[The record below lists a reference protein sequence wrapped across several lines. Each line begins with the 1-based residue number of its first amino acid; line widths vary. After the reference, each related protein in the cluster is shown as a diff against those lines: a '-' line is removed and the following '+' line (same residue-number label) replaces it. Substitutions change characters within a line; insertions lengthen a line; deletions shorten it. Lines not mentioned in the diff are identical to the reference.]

1 MVAVFLAKNSSLYY
15 NYGRKVIKMS
25 VQIPEKYFTVF
36 YAAGRAAEFP
46 AGANVFMQ
54 GDAASDL
61 FLITKGRVRAFAL
74 SPAGKETTLEVM
86 EAGRIFGELA
96 LLSGSFRSVSIMTVT
111 DCQIVTAP
119 TEKLLPLCLD
129 SEELTMLIFRHMAD
143 TCNYLTHQISR
154 LVQYDSVQKVAD
166 LLLCESESR
175 GCAELPYTH
184 QEIADSVSLNRVT
197 VSRILSDFKE
207 KGWIDSHYGS
217 VSILSPGALRGLLP

>member
-1 MVAVFLAKNSSLYY
+1 MA
-15 NYGRKVIKMS
+15 I
-25 VQIPEKYFTVF
+25 QIPEKYFSVF
-36 YAAGRAAEFP
+36 LSAGRAEELP
-46 AGANVFMQ
+46 AGTNIFMQ

-61 FLITKGRVRAFAL
+61 YLITRGRVRAFTL

-96 LLSGSFRSVSIMTVT
+96 LLSGSYRSVSIQTVT
-111 DCQIVTAP
+111 DCQIVTAS

-143 TCNYLTHQISR
+143 TCNYLIHQISR

-166 LLLCESESR
+166 FLLCEAESR
-175 GCAELPYTH
+175 GCTKLPYTH

-207 KGWIDSHYGS
+207 KGWIDSYYGS
-217 VSILSPGALRGLLP
+217 ISILSPGDLRGLLP

>member
-1 MVAVFLAKNSSLYY
+1 MA
-15 NYGRKVIKMS
+15 I
-25 VQIPEKYFTVF
+25 QIPEKYFSVF
-36 YAAGRAAEFP
+36 LSAGRVEELP
-46 AGANVFMQ
+46 AGTNIFMQ

-61 FLITKGRVRAFAL
+61 YLITKGRVRAFAL

-86 EAGRIFGELA
+86 EAGRIFGELS
-96 LLSGSFRSVSIMTVT
+96 LLSGSCRSVSIQTVT
-111 DCQIVTAP
+111 DCQIVTAA

-143 TCNYLTHQISR
+143 ACNYLTHQISR

-166 LLLCESESR
+166 FLLCESESR
-175 GCAELPYTH
+175 KSAALPYTH

-207 KGWIDSHYGS
+207 KGWIGSHYGS
-217 VSILSPGALRGLLP
+217 IFLLSPGDLRALLP

>member
-1 MVAVFLAKNSSLYY
+1 
-15 NYGRKVIKMS
+15 MS
-25 VQIPEKYFTVF
+25 VHIPEKYFSVF
-36 YAAGRAAEFP
+36 YSAGRAAEFP
-46 AGANVFMQ
+46 ALTNVFMQ

-61 FLITKGRVRAFAL
+61 FLITKGRVRAFTL

-96 LLSGSFRSVSIMTVT
+96 LLSGSCRSVSIQTVT

-129 SEELTMLIFRHMAD
+129 SEELTMLRFRHMAD

-166 LLLCESESR
+166 FLLCEAESR
-175 GCAELPYTH
+175 GCSALPYTH

-197 VSRILSDFKE
+197 VSRILSDFRG
-207 KGWIDSHYGS
+207 KGWIRSHYGS
-217 VSILSPGALRGLLP
+217 ISILSPGALRSLLP

>member
-1 MVAVFLAKNSSLYY
+1 MA
-15 NYGRKVIKMS
+15 I
-25 VQIPEKYFTVF
+25 QIPEKYFSVF
-36 YAAGRAAEFP
+36 LSAGRVEELP
-46 AGANVFMQ
+46 AGTNIFMQ

-61 FLITKGRVRAFAL
+61 YLITKGRVRAFAL

-86 EAGRIFGELA
+86 EAGRIFGELS
-96 LLSGSFRSVSIMTVT
+96 LLSGSCRSVSIQTVT

-207 KGWIDSHYGS
+207 KGWIGSHYGS
-217 VSILSPGALRGLLP
+217 IFLLSPGDLRRLLP

>member
-1 MVAVFLAKNSSLYY
+1 MA
-15 NYGRKVIKMS
+15 I
-25 VQIPEKYFTVF
+25 QIPEKYFSVF
-36 YAAGRAAEFP
+36 LSAGRVEELP
-46 AGANVFMQ
+46 AGTNIFMQ

-61 FLITKGRVRAFAL
+61 YLITKGRVRAFTL

-86 EAGRIFGELA
+86 EAGRIFGELS
-96 LLSGSFRSVSIMTVT
+96 LLSGSCRSVSIQTVT
-111 DCQIVTAP
+111 DCQIVTAA

-143 TCNYLTHQISR
+143 ACNYLTHQISR

-166 LLLCESESR
+166 FLLCESESR
-175 GCAELPYTH
+175 KSAALPYTH

-207 KGWIDSHYGS
+207 KGWIGSHYGS
-217 VSILSPGALRGLLP
+217 IFILSPGDLRGLLP

>member
-1 MVAVFLAKNSSLYY
+1 
-15 NYGRKVIKMS
+15 MS
-25 VQIPEKYFTVF
+25 VHIPEKYFSVF
-36 YAAGRAAEFP
+36 YSAGRVAEFP
-46 AGANVFMQ
+46 ALSNVFMQ

-61 FLITKGRVRAFAL
+61 FLITKGRVRAFTL

-96 LLSGSFRSVSIMTVT
+96 LLSGSCRSVSIQTVT

-166 LLLCESESR
+166 FLLCEAESR
-175 GCAELPYTH
+175 GSSALPYTH

-197 VSRILSDFKE
+197 VSRILSDFRG
-207 KGWIDSHYGS
+207 KGWIRSHYGS
-217 VSILSPGALRGLLP
+217 ISILSPGALRSLLP

>member
-1 MVAVFLAKNSSLYY
+1 MA
-15 NYGRKVIKMS
+15 I
-25 VQIPEKYFTVF
+25 QIPEKYFSVF
-36 YAAGRAAEFP
+36 LSAGRAEELP
-46 AGANVFMQ
+46 AGTNIFMQ

-61 FLITKGRVRAFAL
+61 YLITRGRVRAFTL

-96 LLSGSFRSVSIMTVT
+96 LLSGSYRSVSIQTVT
-111 DCQIVTAP
+111 DCQIVTAS

-166 LLLCESESR
+166 FLLCEAESR
-175 GCAELPYTH
+175 GCTKLPYTH

-217 VSILSPGALRGLLP
+217 ISILSPGDLRGLLP